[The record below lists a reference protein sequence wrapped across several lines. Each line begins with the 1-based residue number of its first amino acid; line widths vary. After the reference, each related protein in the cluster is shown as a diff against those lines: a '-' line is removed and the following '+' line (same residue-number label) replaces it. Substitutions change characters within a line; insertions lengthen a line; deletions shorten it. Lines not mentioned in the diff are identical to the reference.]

1 MNIITPEAFP
11 KNQPSVMRGWAFYD
25 WANSVYSLVISST
38 IFPIFWS
45 IISTANGSDKVRFLG
60 FSFNNDSLITYVT
73 SLGFLVVVLI
83 APILSGIADYT
94 GSKKLFLRFFCYLGA
109 FSCIGMYSFNMDYLW
124 VGLLLYFFALIGFW
138 CSLVFYNSYL
148 PDIATVDH
156 QDKLSA
162 RGFSYGFLGSTILL
176 IINLAM
182 VMGQV
187 NEDPEIQKEMKLQ
200 MMQYSFVTVGL
211 WWIIFG
217 FFSSRK
223 LPNFKNNKKVNKE
236 VLWNGYRELRNIWNQ
251 LKSNKVLKRYLGA
264 FFTYSMAVQT
274 IMIIA
279 TYFGV
284 EEIEW
289 GETDASTGLIVSI
302 LLINLIAIPGAL
314 GTSRIARSI
323 GNLKALVLV
332 NSVWLIVCIY
342 AYTIHKPIEFYITAA
357 CVGLV
362 MGGVQSL
369 SRSTYSKLLPPNT
382 TDTTSFFS
390 FYDVTEKI
398 GIIIGTLLYGV
409 LGDLTG
415 SPRYAIIFFG
425 LFFLVGIILLYRL
438 IKTAR
443 LQ

>member
-1 MNIITPEAFP
+1 MTPETFQ
-11 KNQPSVMRGWAFYD
+11 KNQPKVMRSWAFYD

-45 IISTANGSDKVRFLG
+45 LISTADGNDKVNFWG
-60 FSFNNDSLITYVT
+60 ISFNNDSLITYVT
-73 SLGFLVVVLI
+73 SFGFLVVVLI

-94 GSKKLFLRFFCYLGA
+94 GRKKFFLRFFCYLGA
-109 FSCIGMYSFNMDYLW
+109 FSCIGLYWMSMDHLGF
-124 VGLLLYFFALIGFW
+124 GLVLYFLALLGFW

-148 PDIATVDH
+148 PDIATVEM
-156 QDKLSA
+156 QDRLSA
-162 RGFSYGFLGSTILL
+162 RGFAFGFLGSTILL

-182 VMGQV
+182 VMSQS
-187 NEDPEIQKEMKLQ
+187 DDKAASLQ
-200 MMQYSFVTVGL
+200 MMQYSFITVGV
-211 WWIIFG
+211 WWIGFG
-217 FFSSRK
+217 YFSSRP
-223 LPNFKNNKKVNKE
+223 LPNFKNAKKINKT
-236 VLWNGYRELRNIWNQ
+236 VLWNGYKELHNIWNQ
-251 LKSNKVLKRYLGA
+251 LKQNRILKRFLGA
-264 FFTYSMAVQT
+264 FFSYSMAVQT

-289 GETDASTGLIVSI
+289 GKTDASTGLIVSI

-314 GTSRIARSI
+314 GTSRIAKSI

-332 NSVWLIVCIY
+332 NSVWLGVCIY
-342 AYTIHKPIEFYITAA
+342 AYTIHSPVEFYITAGF
-357 CVGLV
+357 VGLV

-369 SRSTYSKLLPPNT
+369 SRSTYSKLLPKETN
-382 TDTTSFFS
+382 DTTSFFS

-438 IKTAR
+438 IKTPR